1 MWNKKDLLQEFF
13 KLHIIDT
20 DTVHSTEYRKGN
32 HMIRFI
38 LCVIVVVGFLI
49 LSIPILLVE
58 WIIGKFN
65 PMAKEIS
72 SLRIVQAVFRFILWV
87 AGVKLT
93 VIGEENV
100 PTDTPVLYIG
110 NHRSFFDVPITYP
123 RCPIRTGYIAKKEME
138 KVPLLSTWM
147 KRLHC
152 LFLDRKDIKQGLKT
166 ILAAIEKVKSG
177 ISICIFPEGTRNKNE
192 DELDMLPFHEG
203 SFKIATKT
211 NCPIIPM
218 AISGSADIWES
229 HFPRIKKTH
238 VILEYG
244 KPIYIDQLE
253 KEDKKHLGA
262 YTQNII
268 HEMLVKN
275 RAQL

>member
-1 MWNKKDLLQEFF
+1 
-13 KLHIIDT
+13 
-20 DTVHSTEYRKGN
+20 
-32 HMIRFI
+32 MIRFI

-177 ISICIFPEGTRNKNE
+177 ISICIFPEGTRSK
-192 DELDMLPFHEG
+192 MRMSWTCFRSMRAASRLPPRQTVRLSQWPSAVPPTSG
-203 SFKIATKT
+203 K
-211 NCPIIPM
+211 
-218 AISGSADIWES
+218 AISQGSRRPMSFLNTANQS
-229 HFPRIKKTH
+229 T
-238 VILEYG
+238 
-244 KPIYIDQLE
+244 
-253 KEDKKHLGA
+253 
-262 YTQNII
+262 
-268 HEMLVKN
+268 
-275 RAQL
+275 

>member
-1 MWNKKDLLQEFF
+1 
-13 KLHIIDT
+13 
-20 DTVHSTEYRKGN
+20 
-32 HMIRFI
+32 MIRFI

-100 PTDTPVLYIG
+100 PTDVPVLYIG
-110 NHRSFFDVPITYP
+110 NHRSFFDVPLTYP

-152 LFLDRKDIKQGLKT
+152 LFLDRNDLKQGLKT
-166 ILAAIEKVKSG
+166 ILTAIEKVKSG

-192 DELDMLPFHEG
+192 D
-203 SFKIATKT
+203 
-211 NCPIIPM
+211 
-218 AISGSADIWES
+218 DIWEN
-229 HFPRIKKTH
+229 HFPRVKKTH

-244 KPIYIDQLE
+244 TPIYIDQLE

-275 RAQL
+275 KAQL